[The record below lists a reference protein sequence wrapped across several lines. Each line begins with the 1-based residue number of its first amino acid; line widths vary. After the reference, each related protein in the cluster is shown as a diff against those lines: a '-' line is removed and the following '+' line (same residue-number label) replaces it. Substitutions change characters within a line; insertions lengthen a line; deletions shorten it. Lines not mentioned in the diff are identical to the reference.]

1 MLNAKELREYRL
13 LRGLSLR
20 DVSMY
25 CNLGFHYIAEVET
38 GAKNLTE
45 KNHQE
50 IVKGINAAAQAIAD
64 GTFEE
69 DKRKFNEKENE
80 YERGRRAEKAV
91 RDKAAAAAQKKKGT
105 KPTTSKQAKEGTK

>member
-25 CNLGFHYIAEVET
+25 CDLGFHYIAEIET

-69 DKRKFNEKENE
+69 DKRKFNEKENK
-80 YERGRRAEKAV
+80 YERGRRAEKAA
-91 RDKAAAAAQKKKGT
+91 RDQAAADAQKKST
-105 KPTTSKQAKEGTK
+105 KPTTSKQAKEKTK

>member
-25 CNLGFHYIAEVET
+25 CNIGFHYIGEIET

-45 KNHQE
+45 ENHRE

-64 GTFEE
+64 GTFED
-69 DKRKFNEKENE
+69 DKKKFNAKENE
-80 YERGRRAEKAV
+80 YERGRRAEKAAK
-91 RDKAAAAAQKKKGT
+91 DKAATAAKNKST
-105 KPTTSKQAKEGTK
+105 KPTTSKQAKESTK